1 MEKLPLEKVKLENLC
16 ALYLRQHPRCSNVS
30 YVTLG
35 RPNSQSVNWEVK
47 TIAPKPSIVAG
58 HCARLLIADMQAV
71 FRMVE

>member
-16 ALYLRQHPRCSNVS
+16 ALYLRQYPRCSKVS

-35 RPNSQSVNWEVK
+35 RPNSQSVNWEVNRSQALGI
-47 TIAPKPSIVAG
+47 TA

-71 FRMVE
+71 FRMAE